1 MNLYSSRQKRYVRIF
16 FIIITFVFI
25 LNLTACQGQQKKR
38 YEAQFLLLF
47 DTVTQIVAYMDSK
60 EEFNAQVNQI
70 YNDLEEY
77 HQLYDIYN
85 EYDGL
90 VNIKQINDKAG
101 EEPLKVDKRI
111 IDLLR
116 FAKDV
121 YKKTDG
127 KVNVALGSVLSIW
140 HHYREMGIQ
149 DPENAKLPPTDLLKE
164 AARHTDI
171 NKVII
176 NEQESI
182 VFLEDPEMSLDVG
195 AIAKG
200 YAIEQVSKRAIK
212 RGFIS
217 GLISVGGNVKIIGRK
232 NSNGE
237 LWNVG
242 IQNPETLN
250 EETNLLVVYL
260 SDHSLVTS
268 GNYSRY
274 YTVDGKKY
282 HHIIDPETLYP
293 AEYYTAITVTCEDSG
308 EADALSTAIYNMPLE
323 QGLELIESMSN
334 IEAFWVLPNGE
345 QKFSSGFQR
354 LLAK

>member
-1 MNLYSSRQKRYVRIF
+1 M
-16 FIIITFVFI
+16 

-60 EEFNAQVNQI
+60 EEFTEQVNQI
-70 YNDLEEY
+70 YDDLEEY

-85 EYDGL
+85 EYEGF
-90 VNIKQINDKAG
+90 VNIKLINDKAG
-101 EEPLKVDKRI
+101 EEPLKVDRRI

-121 YKKTDG
+121 YNKTNG

-140 HHYREMGIQ
+140 HHYREMGTQ
-149 DPENAKLPPTDLLKE
+149 DPDNAKLPPIDLLKE

-176 NEQESI
+176 NKQAST

-200 YAIEQVSKRAIK
+200 YAIEQVSQRAIK
-212 RGFIS
+212 RGFTA
-217 GLISVGGNVKIIGRK
+217 GLISVGGNVKVIGRK
-232 NSNGE
+232 SPNGE
-237 LWNVG
+237 PWNVE
-242 IQNPETLN
+242 IQNPGPSVEN
-250 EETNLLVVYL
+250 SNLHIVHLM
-260 SDHSLVTS
+260 DQSLVTS

-274 YTVDGKKY
+274 YTVNGKKY
-282 HHIIDPETLYP
+282 HHIINPETLYP
-293 AEYYTAITVTCEDSG
+293 AEYYTAITIVCEDSG
-308 EADALSTAIYNMPLE
+308 EADALSTAIYNMPFQE
-323 QGLELIESMSN
+323 GLKLIESLFDT
-334 IEAFWVLPNGE
+334 EAFWVLANGE
-345 QKFSSGFQR
+345 QRFSSGFR
-354 LLAK
+354 ELLAE